1 MYVAATHKSLTEKGK
16 YESNRLSLK
25 SEISD
30 NWLPLTQT
38 RWQQYVCDG
47 TCFSA
52 LWEGGAKL

>member
-38 RWQQYVCDG
+38 RRQQYVCDG
-47 TCFSA
+47 TCFPS
-52 LWEGGAKL
+52 LWEG